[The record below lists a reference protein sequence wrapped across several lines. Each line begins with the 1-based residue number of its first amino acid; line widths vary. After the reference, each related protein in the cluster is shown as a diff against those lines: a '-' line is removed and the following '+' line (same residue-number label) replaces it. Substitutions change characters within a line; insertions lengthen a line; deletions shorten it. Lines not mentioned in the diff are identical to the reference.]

1 MIQRFHGL
9 DRHKKHST
17 ISVLNREGQ
26 ENELKSSLPALV
38 SSLVLEETSIKIA
51 LAGIN
56 HPGLCSN
63 VFVSAPPIGRTSNF
77 LLYA

>member
-1 MIQRFHGL
+1 MIQRFHDL

-38 SSLVLEETSIKIA
+38 SSSTKEETSIKIA

-56 HPGLCSN
+56 RTGLRSS
-63 VFVSAPPIGRTSNF
+63 VFVSAPPDRLELPT
-77 LLYA
+77 